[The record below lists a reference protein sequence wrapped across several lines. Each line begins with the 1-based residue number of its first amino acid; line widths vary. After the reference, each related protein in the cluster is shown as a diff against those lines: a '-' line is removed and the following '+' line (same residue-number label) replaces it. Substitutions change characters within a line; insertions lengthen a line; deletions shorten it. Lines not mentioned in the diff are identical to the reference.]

1 MRDIKKQREMFHMY
15 CHFCGAPMP
24 DDGTSCPA
32 CGKAV
37 AAAPSAPLPGRT
49 RTLPVWVG
57 ILLALGAVLPLLLP
71 NGAPANQAAAQYGA
85 GAIAA
90 LSALSQTLTGWCAA
104 LQLVA
109 SASTLLLAALVLRRA
124 TRLRPVLFVTLA
136 AQGAVILRAL
146 LACILVYAAP
156 QLTLARFGG
165 NAEVMQAAELVLRE
179 GMLDAQRNM
188 VLLKALLAGGLLLV
202 SCLLLRRCPAG
213 GSRRLLIGAALLLPV
228 LAVLWLLRGALSTQ
242 LLLHFGETA
251 YSAAIL
257 AEQVFLSRCGGVL
270 IALLLLALLLSVW
283 LRGGRVYTLL
293 PLLGVLLTFGA
304 VCYVLA
310 PDMLR
315 ALVVLPEQMALAL
328 PALRSHI
335 LGALLVLSAA
345 FLWLAAV
352 GKNRLP
358 TAVQLALP
366 LACLLLYPLAQL
378 LSFTL
383 LRSTML
389 PLGAL
394 LVALT
399 LGIPALCIHSTAPE
413 GAD

>member
-228 LAVLWLLRGALSTQ
+228 LAVLWLL
-242 LLLHFGETA
+242 
-251 YSAAIL
+251 
-257 AEQVFLSRCGGVL
+257 
-270 IALLLLALLLSVW
+270 LLALLLSVW